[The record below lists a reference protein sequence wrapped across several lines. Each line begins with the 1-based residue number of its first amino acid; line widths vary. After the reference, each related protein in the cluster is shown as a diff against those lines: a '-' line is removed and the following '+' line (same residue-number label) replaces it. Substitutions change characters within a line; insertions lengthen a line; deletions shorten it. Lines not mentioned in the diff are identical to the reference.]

1 MSTDLPKAPA
11 SAAATA
17 ARIALLG
24 AECTGK
30 STLARQ
36 LGEHLPAHVLDE
48 RLRRFCDE
56 MRRAPRAHEQRWLL
70 EEQIRLE
77 TLALAAAGRAGL
89 RWVVCDSTPLATA
102 LYSAV
107 MFGDDSLMASALAHQ
122 RGYIAT
128 LVPAPDLPWIADGI
142 QRESAAARDSFHHAL
157 LDALRANRLAH
168 VEIAGSGSARLREAL
183 AALAAVAPPHGE
195 RQAGAT
201 ALSPPRSRPTGL

>member
-1 MSTDLPKAPA
+1 MNAGSAGSSPPA
-11 SAAATA
+11 DVAV

-36 LGEHLPAHVLDE
+36 LGERLRAHVLDE

-56 MRRAPRAHEQRWLL
+56 MRRTPRADEQRWLL

-77 TLALAAAGRAGL
+77 AQALAAAGRAGL

-102 LYSAV
+102 IYSAA
-107 MFGDDSLMASALAHQ
+107 MFDDDSLMAAALAHQ
-122 RGYIAT
+122 RGYFAT
-128 LVPAPDLPWIADGI
+128 LVPAPDLPWVADGI
-142 QRESAAARDSFHHAL
+142 QRAGASARESFHSAV

-168 VEIAGSGSARLREAL
+168 VEIAGSGPARLRGALDAL
-183 AALAAVAPPHGE
+183 AAL
-195 RQAGAT
+195 
-201 ALSPPRSRPTGL
+201 